1 MWSDSCFELVAQS
14 VGWLKKP
21 ERVIIQSKL
30 GLGRSFMRRTGNPTS
45 MLRIMGNVTKHEGP
59 DAHHERGEGV
69 SDATVKALGKVS
81 EALEVVEHARGLLYG
96 FHRLTG
102 KADLALG
109 DAVRMLHDAGHH
121 ELAKNLEQRIVGRNV
136 ISGRWTF
143 QIVEDYDDGYYSE
156 FKEAEKHA
164 REVLVG
170 GKRHLFEAE
179 MKEERRTHGRAHHE
193 AVPAEATD
201 LNDTEVFD

>member
-1 MWSDSCFELVAQS
+1 
-14 VGWLKKP
+14 
-21 ERVIIQSKL
+21 
-30 GLGRSFMRRTGNPTS
+30 
-45 MLRIMGNVTKHEGP
+45 MGTAAKHDGP
-59 DAHHERGEGV
+59 DAHHQRGEEV
-69 SDATVKALGKVS
+69 TDATVKALGKLS

-102 KADLALG
+102 KADLTLG

-121 ELAKNLEQRIVGRNV
+121 ELAKNIEQRIVGRNV

-143 QIVEDYDDGYYSE
+143 QIVEDYDDGYYAE
-156 FKEAEKHA
+156 FKEAEKQA
-164 REVLVG
+164 REVLAD

-193 AVPAEATD
+193 AVPVD
-201 LNDTEVFD
+201 DQLSNDADPSG